1 MSLLAESQKQLSLSD
16 AGGLQ
21 ELREDLR
28 HDLALFRQADNVGS
42 LLRPRLNAAQLTQ
55 LHDRLS
61 APADTGQLSLFNE
74 ERRKKARQAIA
85 QAIPLAQLYDV
96 VIANPPYMGNFNEHL
111 KKFAKTHYPDSK
123 SDLFAMFMER
133 NLDLTR
139 PNGLVAMINMQ
150 SWMFLSSYEKLR
162 EKLLNRYAIAS
173 MAHIGARGFDSI
185 GGEVVSTTAFVL
197 ENAARPERKG
207 VFVRLVDGR
216 SEAEKAAA
224 LREAIQNPDCGYF
237 YRAAAADFKKI
248 PGSPIAYWVIG
259 TPTKPPGTS
268 PPCPCSPP
276 GSPAQ
281 HCRHLR
287 RPAPGVAGRHPG
299 NAAPRRRKQPPLHP
313 RLRPPRRTHPPSP
326 PLRNHPHLQPP
337 LPLQRQQKRKPN
349 WRALLLADTLREF
362 ISYAV
367 GCMFGRYSLDKPG
380 LILANQGETV
390 ADYLQK
396 VSGNLSFRRVF
407 EEESFPSASAKD
419 SSPAARND
427 MASGVSFPPDR
438 DNAIPMLDGDWF
450 SDDITERFKK
460 FLRVTFG
467 EAHYEENLAFIEA
480 ALGRD
485 VRSYFLR
492 EFYDHHVKM
501 YKKRPIYW
509 LFSSAKG
516 SFNVL
521 IYMHRYRPDT
531 VSIILNDYLRE
542 YRAKLTARKSHLEG
556 VSVSPSA
563 TSRDKTQALKEVA
576 AIQKI
581 LQELRDYEDDIL
593 YPLATQQL
601 HIDLDDGVKV
611 NYNKFGGALK
621 KVVGLSG

>member
-1 MSLLAESQKQLSLSD
+1 MKARAKDRRFFRRGVAPNIVTLRPIAFTEAELDAEVAALAPLLAGSWQEKPRQMRLLAESQKQLSLSD

-85 QAIPLAQLYDV
+85 QAIPLAQRYGV
-96 VIANPPYMGNFNEHL
+96 VIANPPYLGNFNEHL

-248 PGSPIAYWVIG
+248 PGSPIAY
-259 TPTKPPGTS
+259 
-268 PPCPCSPP
+268 
-276 GSPAQ
+276 
-281 HCRHLR
+281 
-287 RPAPGVAGRHPG
+287 
-299 NAAPRRRKQPPLHP
+299 
-313 RLRPPRRTHPPSP
+313 
-326 PLRNHPHLQPP
+326 
-337 LPLQRQQKRKPN
+337 
-349 WRALLLADTLREF
+349 
-362 ISYAV
+362 
-367 GCMFGRYSLDKPG
+367 
-380 LILANQGETV
+380 
-390 ADYLQK
+390 
-396 VSGNLSFRRVF
+396 
-407 EEESFPSASAKD
+407 
-419 SSPAARND
+419 
-427 MASGVSFPPDR
+427 
-438 DNAIPMLDGDWF
+438 
-450 SDDITERFKK
+450 
-460 FLRVTFG
+460 
-467 EAHYEENLAFIEA
+467 
-480 ALGRD
+480 
-485 VRSYFLR
+485 
-492 EFYDHHVKM
+492 
-501 YKKRPIYW
+501 
-509 LFSSAKG
+509 
-516 SFNVL
+516 
-521 IYMHRYRPDT
+521 
-531 VSIILNDYLRE
+531 
-542 YRAKLTARKSHLEG
+542 
-556 VSVSPSA
+556 
-563 TSRDKTQALKEVA
+563 
-576 AIQKI
+576 
-581 LQELRDYEDDIL
+581 
-593 YPLATQQL
+593 
-601 HIDLDDGVKV
+601 
-611 NYNKFGGALK
+611 
-621 KVVGLSG
+621 